1 MRAVVRDMVT
11 GKTEDIAARY
21 LVGCDGADG
30 TVARAIVRSD
40 EGEGIVAHSVNVYF
54 RAPTCRI
61 HDKGW
66 ARFYRFTDARGTWG
80 EIIGIDG
87 TERWRLSVLHADPD
101 FNGDA
106 YMRRLAGAPLGYEIL
121 SVMNWER
128 RERVAERYRDR
139 NVFIAGDAAHQNSPT
154 GGLGLHTGLAD
165 ACDLGWKLAAVLHGW
180 GGEHLLDAYEIERK
194 PVALDNVRAS
204 TAEFRVLVDLPTGPE
219 MNAGTA
225 EGEALRQ
232 KFATEF
238 RRTGEVRSA
247 IYTENLRTGYC
258 YEPSPI
264 CVPDGTTRP
273 PVETREFVAVA
284 RPGTRAA
291 CVARAGPLDAR
302 SVRARLRA
310 AQARPQPARGTRPRR
325 GGARERR
332 AARRRGASRRGDRR
346 ALRAPARAGAPRRP
360 RRLACGRCAR
370 RSLGPHRQSARGV
383 ESGPFKKPSCVLR
396 LRGPSRGEGPLRSG

>member
-30 TVARAIVRSD
+30 TVARAIVRSY

-54 RAPTCRI
+54 RAPDLPNI

-128 RERVAERYRDR
+128 RERVAERYRAGR
-139 NVFIAGDAAHQNSPT
+139 VFIAGDAAHQNSPT

-219 MNAGTA
+219 IDADTA

-284 RPGTRAA
+284 RPGTRAPHA
-291 CVARAGPLDAR
+291 WLA
-302 SVRARLRA
+302 
-310 AQARPQPARGTRPRR
+310 
-325 GGARERR
+325 RR
-332 AARRRGASRRGDRR
+332 AARPSICSGAASCCSGSAATRPRDASSPRRRARRGVPLEVVALSRPGRSPRFTS
-346 ALRAPARAGAPRRP
+346 ARSCW
-360 RRLACGRCAR
+360 CGRTATSPGAR
-370 RSLGPHRQSARGV
+370 TMRPAMRSALIDRVRGA
-383 ESGPFKKPSCVLR
+383 
-396 LRGPSRGEGPLRSG
+396 